1 VSGPTAPAAASAAG
15 TVAAPAPTPAPQ
27 PSAPVARPPAD
38 WTEDV
43 SIIQP
48 RNAAF
53 WLFTGLLVI
62 AGLNFIDRQLTFAN
76 ASTTAWVVGLFLLAL
91 YAVPVFWLVR
101 SLDLFERE
109 PRSMLIGALL
119 WGGIIATFLAAN
131 VNDQWGEILN
141 KVAGADFAREWGAA
155 LIGPGD
161 EELFKFL
168 GVVVLFLIARA
179 EFDDVLDGFVYGA
192 IIGLGFTLEEDMYY
206 FFAHFVG
213 QAGASDLGGL
223 FDGFFTR
230 IIVGGP
236 YSHVLLTGLTG
247 MGFAYFV
254 TRPDVPRQRRLLVAI
269 GLYVAGVAAHFLW
282 NSPLLNDFLGND
294 PDAVTWILWAAMKG
308 LPFLILLAV
317 VVRYAQKREMRWVRD
332 AVAPEVEAGYITPI
346 ELDTL
351 EDLRRRRAAR
361 EAEKAR
367 TGPAGERLRARLQ
380 KAQLAL
386 AVTATGGGA
395 NRETQLA
402 ANRAL
407 VTTLR
412 GQLDA
417 LPHAGAVLAG
427 AAVTTAAGAAASAAT
442 AGSATAGAAAAT
454 GAAPAAA
461 SPFAPTH
468 KVPVEG
474 LPAWQVPDGS
484 TPAVGLAG
492 GLELELVQRV
502 ADWGH
507 VRASNG
513 WTGWVDARRLL
524 PR

>member
-1 VSGPTAPAAASAAG
+1 VSGPTVPAA
-15 TVAAPAPTPAPQ
+15 AAPAPVPAPM
-27 PSAPVARPPAD
+27 PAPAPMPGHAAMTPTPPVARPPAD
-38 WTEDV
+38 WTEEV

-53 WLFTGLLVI
+53 WLFVGLLAI
-62 AGLNFIDRQLTFAN
+62 AGINFIDRQILFAN
-76 ASTTAWVVGLFLLAL
+76 ASTTAWVVGIFLLAL
-91 YAVPVFWLVR
+91 YAVPVFLLVR

-119 WGGIIATFLAAN
+119 WGGIVATFLSGH
-131 VNDQWGEILN
+131 VNDAWSEILT
-141 KVAGADFAREWGAA
+141 KIAGADFAREWGAA

-168 GVVVLFLIARA
+168 GVVLLFLIARA

-192 IIGLGFTLEEDMYY
+192 MVGLGFTLEEDMYY

-223 FDGFFTR
+223 FDGFFAR

-247 MGFAYFV
+247 MGLAYFV

-269 GLYVAGVAAHFLW
+269 GLYVAGVAAHFVW
-282 NSPLLNDFLGND
+282 NSPLLNDVLGND
-294 PDAVTWILWAAMKG
+294 PDAVTWIMWAALKG

-317 VVRYAQKREMRWVRD
+317 IVRLAQRREMRWVRE
-332 AVAPEVEAGYITPI
+332 AVAPEVEAGYITPA
-346 ELDTL
+346 ELDSL

-361 EAEKAR
+361 AAEKAR
-367 TGPAGERLRARLQ
+367 TGPAGDRLLARLQ

-386 AVTATGGGA
+386 AVAATGGGDNRDAHLDA
-395 NRETQLA
+395 NRS
-402 ANRAL
+402 L
-407 VTTLR
+407 VRTLR

-417 LPHAGAVLAG
+417 LPRV
-427 AAVTTAAGAAASAAT
+427 GAAAVVAT
-442 AGSATAGAAAAT
+442 PAAAAP
-454 GAAPAAA
+454 GAA
-461 SPFAPTH
+461 FAPSH
-468 KVPVEG
+468 RVPVEG

-484 TPAVGLAG
+484 TQSVGLNG
-492 GLELELVQRV
+492 GLELQLVQRV
-502 ADWGH
+502 GDWAQ
-507 VRASNG
+507 VRATNG